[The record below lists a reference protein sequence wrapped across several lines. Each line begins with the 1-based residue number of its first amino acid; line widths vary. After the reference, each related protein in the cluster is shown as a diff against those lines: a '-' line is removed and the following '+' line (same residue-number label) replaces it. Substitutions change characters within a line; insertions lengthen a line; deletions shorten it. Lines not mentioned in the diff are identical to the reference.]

1 MIPREVILKK
11 ASELIT
17 GDRDKEYGDAF
28 TNFNDIAQG
37 WSLILKKHVTRE
49 DVALCM
55 AWVKMA
61 RLAKNPTHQ
70 DSWVDIAGYGGRKGP
85 KYLDSIEE
93 RFARLGA
100 QYMKSE
106 GIHDKSRHNAIN
118 ETDFRKGMSYLL
130 NRENQG
136 PLAP

>member
-1 MIPREVILKK
+1 MITRKAVLQK

-37 WSLILKKHVTRE
+37 WSLILKKQVTRE

-61 RLAKNPTHQ
+61 RLAKNPNHQ
-70 DSWVDIAGYGGRKGP
+70 DSWIDIAGYAGLGGEIGSMDASTK
-85 KYLDSIEE
+85 IET
-93 RFARLGA
+93 ARQEA
-100 QYMKSE
+100 V
-106 GIHDKSRHNAIN
+106 
-118 ETDFRKGMSYLL
+118 L
-130 NRENQG
+130 NKVEAEVDWQ
-136 PLAP
+136 L

>member
-70 DSWVDIAGYGGRKGP
+70 DSWVDIAGYAGLGGEIGSMDASTK
-85 KYLDSIEE
+85 LDA
-93 RFARLGA
+93 ARA
-100 QYMKSE
+100 EVDWQV
-106 GIHDKSRHNAIN
+106 
-118 ETDFRKGMSYLL
+118 
-130 NRENQG
+130 
-136 PLAP
+136 

>member
-70 DSWVDIAGYGGRKGP
+70 DSWVDIAGYAGLGGEIGSMDASTK
-85 KYLDSIEE
+85 IET
-93 RFARLGA
+93 AR
-100 QYMKSE
+100 QQ
-106 GIHDKSRHNAIN
+106 DV
-118 ETDFRKGMSYLL
+118 
-130 NRENQG
+130 
-136 PLAP
+136 LAKVEAEVDWQL